1 MNELNKQW
9 IYRMVKIIAIEQNF
23 KKEKG
28 KEKKKKIDVSLRDL
42 WDNITCTNIQ
52 STEFPEDKVK
62 ASEKIVQETI
72 VESFPNIRK
81 RIVNQPQEVQ
91 RGPYKVNPRGN
102 MLRHILIKLSKNKY
116 KEKMLKTARENQQIT
131 DRESP

>member
-1 MNELNKQW
+1 
-9 IYRMVKIIAIEQNF
+9 MVKIIATEQNL
-23 KKEKG
+23 KKEKE
-28 KEKKKKIDVSLRDL
+28 KEKKIDVSLRDL

>member
-1 MNELNKQW
+1 M
-9 IYRMVKIIAIEQNF
+9 
-23 KKEKG
+23 
-28 KEKKKKIDVSLRDL
+28 
-42 WDNITCTNIQ
+42 
-52 STEFPEDKVK
+52 K

-81 RIVNQPQEVQ
+81 RRVNQPQEVQ

>member
-1 MNELNKQW
+1 
-9 IYRMVKIIAIEQNF
+9 MVKIIAIEQNF

-28 KEKKKKIDVSLRDL
+28 KEKKKKKIDVSLRDL

-81 RIVNQPQEVQ
+81 RIVNQLQEVQ
-91 RGPYKVNPRGN
+91 RGPYKVNPRRN
-102 MLRHILIKLSKNKY
+102 MLRHVLIKLSKNKY

>member
-1 MNELNKQW
+1 M
-9 IYRMVKIIAIEQNF
+9 
-23 KKEKG
+23 
-28 KEKKKKIDVSLRDL
+28 
-42 WDNITCTNIQ
+42 
-52 STEFPEDKVK
+52 K

-116 KEKMLKTARENQQIT
+116 KGKMLKTARENQQIT

>member
-1 MNELNKQW
+1 
-9 IYRMVKIIAIEQNF
+9 MVKIIATEQNL
-23 KKEKG
+23 KKEKE
-28 KEKKKKIDVSLRDL
+28 KEKKKIDVSLRDL

-102 MLRHILIKLSKNKY
+102 MLRHILIKLSKIKY
-116 KEKMLKTARENQQIT
+116 KEKILKAARKKQK
-131 DRESP
+131 

>member
-1 MNELNKQW
+1 M
-9 IYRMVKIIAIEQNF
+9 
-23 KKEKG
+23 
-28 KEKKKKIDVSLRDL
+28 
-42 WDNITCTNIQ
+42 
-52 STEFPEDKVK
+52 K

-81 RIVNQPQEVQ
+81 RIVNQLQEVQ
-91 RGPYKVNPRGN
+91 RGPYKVNPRRN
-102 MLRHILIKLSKNKY
+102 MLRHVLIKLSKNKY